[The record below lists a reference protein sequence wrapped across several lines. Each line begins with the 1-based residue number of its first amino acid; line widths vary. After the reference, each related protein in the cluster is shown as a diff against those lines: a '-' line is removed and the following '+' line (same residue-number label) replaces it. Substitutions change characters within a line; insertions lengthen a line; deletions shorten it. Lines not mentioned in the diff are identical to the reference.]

1 MEFHLL
7 ISNHRHVF
15 RTIID
20 PLQCDA
26 EYPIDRK
33 ILSAMGIR
41 TRVSR
46 VRGRY
51 STITLR
57 IHPVDKL
64 EISMKTYRHTY
75 IQKDSFYNIE
85 ETAAKYKLRTRM

>member
-33 ILSAMGIR
+33 ILSAMGDSNPGLTGER
-41 TRVSR
+41 
-46 VRGRY
+46 
-51 STITLR
+51 
-57 IHPVDKL
+57 PV
-64 EISMKTYRHTY
+64 
-75 IQKDSFYNIE
+75 FYYYTNNLSY
-85 ETAAKYKLRTRM
+85 TCSLPFCD